1 MNKLPSNA
9 YVPDT
14 VSPPGETILETIE
27 ALGMSQ
33 ADLAERMDRTPKT
46 VNELIVGRTILTPQT
61 ALQLE
66 QILGVPAAFWMNRE
80 QHYRDYLAR
89 QAERELIAA

>member
-1 MNKLPSNA
+1 MSSFTANA

-27 ALGMSQ
+27 ALGISQ
-33 ADLAERMDRTPKT
+33 ADLAERMGRTPKM
-46 VNELIVGRTILTPQT
+46 VNEIIKGKTILTPQT

-80 QHYRDYLAR
+80 QQYREYLAR
-89 QAERELIAA
+89 LADSELIAA

>member
-1 MNKLPSNA
+1 MSKFTANA

-33 ADLAERMDRTPKT
+33 TDLAERMGLTPKT
-46 VNELIVGRTILTPQT
+46 VNEIVKGKTILTPQI

-80 QHYRDYLAR
+80 QHYREYLAR
-89 QAERELIAA
+89 LTERELIAA

>member
-1 MNKLPSNA
+1 MSKFMANA

-14 VSPPGETILETIE
+14 VSSPGETILETIE

-33 ADLAERMDRTPKT
+33 VDLAERMGWTPKT
-46 VNELIVGRTILTPQT
+46 VNELIKGKIILTPQT

-80 QHYRDYLAR
+80 QHYREYLAR
-89 QAERELIAA
+89 LAERELIAA